1 MPVSP
6 YLDEES
12 LMAVVD
18 DVWSLLSP
26 SSSPIHH
33 LKSVAGDAAVTD
45 TANVVAAQTAVKKR
59 KKRRPDRNRPHHEIA
74 RLRAQAAELESQLQK
89 QTTKDTRYYT
99 NVGLKAMLRESFDD
113 IYALEQNLNTQMEE
127 LLRGMPRV
135 LAAMSRNLP
144 YDITQDDGMFAMMAR
159 SLDDQYTNM
168 DQVLRVAGLDKIT
181 SEVADASICHS
192 NDAIGNY
199 GVTLK
204 SRTCI
209 FSPFRSDCSV
219 GALWRHFERCQRATM
234 DSTQFRNLD
243 LPLGISSRVAIQKF
257 EVTLGD
263 YVCAMRMVVK
273 QFVERDRI
281 VHVWNVHADVGALF
295 NVETCETGWGFIR
308 PMNNDKTSVCVSYS
322 LVNVT
327 AQCFSSKETCGT
339 INSLIKLYH
348 TFIISR
354 LQALEN
360 QTLDRL
366 ILDRNAVVS

>member
-74 RLRAQAAELESQLQK
+74 RLRAQVAELESQLQK

-144 YDITQDDGMFAMMAR
+144 YDITQDDEMFAMMAR

-219 GALWRHFERCQRATM
+219 GALWRHFERCQRATINLEICEAVCREGSYRSRM
-234 DSTQFRNLD
+234 ERTRRRWSTIQCGNLRNRVGLYPANEQRQDQCVCELQPRECDRAMFFIQGD
-243 LPLGISSRVAIQKF
+243 L
-257 EVTLGD
+257 
-263 YVCAMRMVVK
+263 
-273 QFVERDRI
+273 RD
-281 VHVWNVHADVGALF
+281 N
-295 NVETCETGWGFIR
+295 
-308 PMNNDKTSVCVSYS
+308 
-322 LVNVT
+322 
-327 AQCFSSKETCGT
+327 
-339 INSLIKLYH
+339 
-348 TFIISR
+348 
-354 LQALEN
+354 
-360 QTLDRL
+360 
-366 ILDRNAVVS
+366 